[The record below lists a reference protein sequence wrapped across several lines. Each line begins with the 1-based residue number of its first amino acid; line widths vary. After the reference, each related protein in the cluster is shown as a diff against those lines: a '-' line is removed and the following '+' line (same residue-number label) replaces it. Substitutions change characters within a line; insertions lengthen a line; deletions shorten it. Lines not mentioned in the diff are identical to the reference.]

1 VVCFQ
6 PEASNT
12 PGFPNTRQL
21 SVKFTPVS
29 IQKQLHAPIFGSGP
43 KTFNRP
49 VDHYP
54 TYSRR
59 KVRKILAISFSTNED
74 MCMRAART
82 RQKTS
87 NACNIQNV
95 RIIGRSYVRYRQ
107 NDKLHRDDD
116 LPAVEIPHV
125 EGYTKEWYQYDYTG
139 NTTSRPSRHSRVALR
154 TSCFQ

>member
-1 VVCFQ
+1 
-6 PEASNT
+6 
-12 PGFPNTRQL
+12 
-21 SVKFTPVS
+21 
-29 IQKQLHAPIFGSGP
+29 
-43 KTFNRP
+43 
-49 VDHYP
+49 
-54 TYSRR
+54 
-59 KVRKILAISFSTNED
+59 

-125 EGYTKEWYQYDYTG
+125 EGYTKEWYQYGQLHREHDKPAVETLPC
-139 NTTSRPSRHSRVALR
+139 SPAHKLFSVS
-154 TSCFQ
+154 S